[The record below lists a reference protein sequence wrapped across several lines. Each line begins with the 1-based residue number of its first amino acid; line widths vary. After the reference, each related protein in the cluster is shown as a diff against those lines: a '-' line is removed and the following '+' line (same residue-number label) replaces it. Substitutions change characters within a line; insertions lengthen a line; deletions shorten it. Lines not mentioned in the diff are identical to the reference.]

1 MRVCA
6 LGGEGNGEIEGGRRK
21 IEGEEMGFLLLGESR
36 CVIRSPWNLM
46 DELEEVADISQM
58 LNLTFHHV
66 RRLANGV
73 ADCLSKEGFLC
84 RLMIS

>member
-1 MRVCA
+1 
-6 LGGEGNGEIEGGRRK
+6 
-21 IEGEEMGFLLLGESR
+21 
-36 CVIRSPWNLM
+36 M
-46 DELEEVADISQM
+46 DELEEVADIAQM

-66 RRLANGV
+66 RGLANGV